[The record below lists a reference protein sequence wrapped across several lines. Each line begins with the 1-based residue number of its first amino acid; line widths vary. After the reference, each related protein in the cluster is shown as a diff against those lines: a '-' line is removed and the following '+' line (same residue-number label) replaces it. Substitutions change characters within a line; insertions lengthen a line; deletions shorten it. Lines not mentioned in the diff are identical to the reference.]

1 MSTQNNNHNHSSS
14 HHNHRNLNSDHH
26 SCSKCGKPAKFMCSL
41 CNDNA
46 HYCSLEC
53 QTADWPSH
61 KLSCPGASQYVQ
73 RIRDE
78 QRHNTTGRDAS
89 HSAAVH
95 ALGNTRDGHHEHT
108 PQQNQTRSRWNM
120 AQWINSK
127 FRRDNVELNGQS
139 QPDEPAPTEEETLED
154 LKYYMHQIYLIIKPV
169 MMCIIL
175 SILWVKVTQSTD
187 EYYRTDGTPSFD
199 YVSGALGVQEAG
211 GVENSLIVAGI
222 ILAQIVV
229 ATVVIMLL
237 FKYGCFKILYGIFFV
252 IVLALLGLFGYLLIL
267 ELIVKANAA
276 FDQITF
282 YFCLWNMA
290 ATGLVILFYKAPMI
304 LQQSYLV
311 AMSSLMAYSLNSRL
325 PGLTAWIV
333 LALLAIWDLIAV
345 LCPFGPL
352 RMLLESSQ
360 QQNRNI
366 PVLLY
371 TAMAEPAKDHEL
383 PSTRIRQQ
391 QQQQEDY
398 NTGPHYASS
407 SPQQTVRYGGQPYG
421 GGGGG
426 QGYGVG
432 FGDAGGGGQ
441 VYAVEDERAELT
453 IVQRQASVETLVQ
466 QPAQQQR
473 AGDPQGQQPQEEEE
487 EEEGGLKLGLGDFV
501 FYSVLISK
509 AAFSDWITTASCT
522 IAVMTGLN
530 MTIFLLAIW
539 HKALPALPISI
550 AFGLLFYFVASITLM
565 PMTTMMLNLPTAPA
579 GSGSAGGGVKG
590 LTVGTLG
597 GGGMVYI

>member
-1 MSTQNNNHNHSSS
+1 
-14 HHNHRNLNSDHH
+14 
-26 SCSKCGKPAKFMCSL
+26 
-41 CNDNA
+41 
-46 HYCSLEC
+46 
-53 QTADWPSH
+53 
-61 KLSCPGASQYVQ
+61 
-73 RIRDE
+73 
-78 QRHNTTGRDAS
+78 
-89 HSAAVH
+89 
-95 ALGNTRDGHHEHT
+95 
-108 PQQNQTRSRWNM
+108 
-120 AQWINSK
+120 
-127 FRRDNVELNGQS
+127 
-139 QPDEPAPTEEETLED
+139 
-154 LKYYMHQIYLIIKPV
+154 MHQIYLIIKPV

-187 EYYRTDGTPSFD
+187 EFYRTDGAPSFD

-276 FDQITF
+276 LDQITF

-371 TAMAEPAKDHEL
+371 TAMAEPAKEQEL

-391 QQQQEDY
+391 QQQEQEPY
-398 NTGPHYASS
+398 AQSYYASS
-407 SPQQTVRYGGQPYG
+407 SPQQAISYGGQPYG
-421 GGGGG
+421 GSG
-426 QGYGVG
+426 QRYHGG
-432 FGDAGGGGQ
+432 FGDGGGSGY
-441 VYAVEDERAELT
+441 VVEDERAELT
-453 IVQRQASVETLVQ
+453 RVQRQASVETLVQ
-466 QPAQQQR
+466 QPAPQQQQQP
-473 AGDPQGQQPQEEEE
+473 GGQQSQAEEEEE

-565 PMTTMMLNLPTAPA
+565 PMTTMMLNLPTAA
-579 GSGSAGGGVKG
+579 SAGPNGGVKG